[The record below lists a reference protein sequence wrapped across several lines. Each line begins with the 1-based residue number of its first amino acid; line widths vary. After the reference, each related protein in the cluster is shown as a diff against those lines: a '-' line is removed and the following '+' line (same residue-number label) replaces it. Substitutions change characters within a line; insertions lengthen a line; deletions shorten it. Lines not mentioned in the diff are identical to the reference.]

1 MLKLA
6 AMLYAI
12 IAPTAMGVLMALA
25 MITETLASGLGMS
38 VAALLGAGSAWPVS
52 QRVARLIGR
61 NDAA

>member
-38 VAALLGAGSAWPVS
+38 VAALLGAGSAWPIS
-52 QRVARLIGR
+52 QSVARMLGR
-61 NDAA
+61 DDAA